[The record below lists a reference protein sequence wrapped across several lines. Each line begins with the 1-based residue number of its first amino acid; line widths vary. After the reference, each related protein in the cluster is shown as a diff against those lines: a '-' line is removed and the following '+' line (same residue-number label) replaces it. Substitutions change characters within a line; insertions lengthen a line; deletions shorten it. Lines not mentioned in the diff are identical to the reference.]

1 VNGTSEAVALGA
13 QFPAASPVF
22 VLVSLKASSARI
34 AIAGGSLQ
42 GGGTA
47 TLKKGRT
54 LTLMNTADGTRYVL
68 RLISVS

>member
-1 VNGTSEAVALGA
+1 
-13 QFPAASPVF
+13 
-22 VLVSLKASSARI
+22 VLVSLTRSSREI

-54 LTLMNTADGTRYVL
+54 LTLMNTPTARGTCCG
-68 RLISVS
+68 